1 VLTSG
6 ISRASVQYFISSEL
20 FELPLPE
27 AQVGLPLRPFPLR
40 PFPLRPFP
48 LRLFPL
54 RPFPLGPLPVV
65 PVPMLALLER
75 PAGKHDAVVMIRA
88 LQPILVQR
96 NRVCC
101 IAGLLHRGA
110 RTPAG
115 ERDAFV
121 LRASVSQRHLADQVW
136 PSRRGTATRIRAAA
150 LCAHV
155 DARARMRRYEGEP
168 ISTRTHS
175 FAPKPVHTPAH
186 SGLMATE
193 PRILTSSLEHLR
205 LAAAGTRS
213 TISCGATTARTSLS
227 GRWTRT
233 GTCACRYTRT
243 LYGTDGRSV
252 EPRFI

>member
-1 VLTSG
+1 
-6 ISRASVQYFISSEL
+6 
-20 FELPLPE
+20 
-27 AQVGLPLRPFPLR
+27 
-40 PFPLRPFP
+40 
-48 LRLFPL
+48 
-54 RPFPLGPLPVV
+54 
-65 PVPMLALLER
+65 MLALLER
-75 PAGKHDAVVMIRA
+75 PAVKHDAVVMIRA

-175 FAPKPVHTPAH
+175 FAPEPVHTPAH
-186 SGLMATE
+186 SGLMTSE
-193 PRILTSSLEHLR
+193 SRILTSSLEHLR

-243 LYGTDGRSV
+243 LYGTDAPLSRALFSAIGRTGM
-252 EPRFI
+252 RGLIDGCA